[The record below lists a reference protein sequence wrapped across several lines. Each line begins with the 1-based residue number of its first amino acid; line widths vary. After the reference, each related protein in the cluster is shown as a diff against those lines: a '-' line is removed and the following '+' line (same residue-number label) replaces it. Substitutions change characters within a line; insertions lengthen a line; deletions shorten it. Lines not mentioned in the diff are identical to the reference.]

1 MGGFV
6 TGGILN
12 IRSGPQSAFK
22 NACIG
27 GLMLAII
34 EGVGVALNV
43 YMYRQQ
49 QIMQEA
55 MMAEEKKKIE
65 KMRRI

>member
-12 IRSGPQSAFK
+12 IRSGPQSAFR

-43 YMYRQQ
+43 YMYRQ
-49 QIMQEA
+49 
-55 MMAEEKKKIE
+55 
-65 KMRRI
+65 